1 MKCRF
6 CNRKLC
12 RVFIDLGKSP
22 LANHYLNH
30 EEINKMESFYPLRTY
45 VCTKCFLVQLEEF
58 EQSTKIFSNYAY
70 FSSYS
75 QTWLNH
81 VKDFVNNAIERFKI
95 SKTDLVIEIASNDGY
110 LLQYFKKRKIPVLGI
125 EPAANVAKVAKK
137 KKIPTIS
144 KFFGQKTAKELVRNG
159 KKADL
164 LIAFNVLQ
172 HVPNLTDFVK
182 GLKKLLNNK
191 GVLIIQFSAY
201 LLTLIQKAEFDTIYH
216 EHFSYFSLFTLQK
229 ILSKYNLVIFDVEE
243 LKIHGGSMRLYIKHL
258 ENKDIIISNS
268 IIQKLEQEKKF
279 GLTSISTYT
288 TFSDKVNTSKRR
300 IWQFFIDAKCKRKT
314 IVGYGAPAKGNTLLN
329 YCGIGRDFIDY
340 TVDLNPHKQ
349 NLFLPGTHIPI
360 LKPVMLSKTKP
371 DYVVILAWNFKEE
384 IMEQMKIIKKWG
396 GKFVILIP
404 TVKVLS

>member
-6 CNRKLC
+6 CNNKLKHI
-12 RVFIDLGKSP
+12 FIDLGKSP
-22 LANHYLNH
+22 LANSYLNNT
-30 EEINKMESFYPLRTY
+30 EINKMEPFYPLRTY

-58 EQSTKIFSNYAY
+58 EKSTKIFSNYAY

-81 VKDFVNNAIERFKI
+81 VRDFVNNTIERFKI
-95 SKTDLVIEIASNDGY
+95 SNTNLVIEIASNDGY
-110 LLQYFKKRKIPVLGI
+110 LLQYFKKRNIPVLGI
-125 EPAANVAKVAKK
+125 EPAANVAKIAKK

-144 KFFGQKTAKELVRNG
+144 KFFGQKIAKELVRNG
-159 KKADL
+159 KKADV
-164 LIAFNVLQ
+164 LIAFNVLP
-172 HVPNLTDFVK
+172 HVPNLIDFVK

-191 GVLIIQFSAY
+191 GILIIQFSAY
-201 LLTLIQKAEFDTIYH
+201 LLTLIQKVEFDTIYH

-229 ILSKYNLVIFDVEE
+229 IFSAYNLEIFDVEE
-243 LKIHGGSMRLYIKHL
+243 LNIHGGSMRLYLKHL

-268 IIQKLEQEKKF
+268 VIQKLKQEKKF

-288 TFSDKVNTSKRR
+288 TFSNKVNISKRK
-300 IWQFFIDAKCKRKT
+300 IWQFFIDAKRKRKT

-329 YCGIGRDFIDY
+329 YCGIGHDFIDY

-360 LKPVMLSKTKP
+360 LKPTMISKTKP

-384 IMEQMKIIKKWG
+384 VMEQTKIIKKWG
-396 GKFVILIP
+396 GKFVVLIP
-404 TVKVLS
+404 TVKVL

>member
-6 CNRKLC
+6 CNNKLKHI
-12 RVFIDLGKSP
+12 FIDLGKSP
-22 LANHYLNH
+22 LANSYLNNT
-30 EEINKMESFYPLRTY
+30 EINKMEPFYPLRTY

-58 EQSTKIFSNYAY
+58 EKSTKIFSNYAY

-81 VKDFVNNAIERFKI
+81 VRDFVNNTIERFKI
-95 SKTDLVIEIASNDGY
+95 SNTNLVIEIASNDGY
-110 LLQYFKKRKIPVLGI
+110 LLQYFKKQNIPVLGI

-144 KFFGQKTAKELVRNG
+144 KFFGQKIAKELVRNG
-159 KKADL
+159 KKADV
-164 LIAFNVLQ
+164 LIAFNVLP
-172 HVPNLTDFVK
+172 HVPNLIDFVK
-182 GLKKLLNNK
+182 GLKKLSNNK
-191 GVLIIQFSAY
+191 GILIIQFSAY
-201 LLTLIQKAEFDTIYH
+201 LLTLIQKVEFDTIYH

-229 ILSKYNLVIFDVEE
+229 IFSAYNLEIFDVEE
-243 LKIHGGSMRLYIKHL
+243 LNIHGGSMRLYLKHL

-268 IIQKLEQEKKF
+268 VIQKLKQEKKF

-288 TFSDKVNTSKRR
+288 TFSNKVNISKRK
-300 IWQFFIDAKCKRKT
+300 IWQFFIDAKRKRKT
-314 IVGYGAPAKGNTLLN
+314 IVGYGAPAKGSTLLN
-329 YCGIGRDFIDY
+329 YCGIGHDFIDY

-360 LKPVMLSKTKP
+360 LKPTMISKTKP

-384 IMEQMKIIKKWG
+384 VMEQTKIIKKWG
-396 GKFVILIP
+396 GKFVVLIP
-404 TVKVLS
+404 TVKVL

>member
-6 CNRKLC
+6 CNNKLKHI
-12 RVFIDLGKSP
+12 FIDLGKSP
-22 LANHYLNH
+22 LANSYLNNT
-30 EEINKMESFYPLRTY
+30 EINKMEPFYPLRTY

-58 EQSTKIFSNYAY
+58 EKSTKIFSNYAY

-81 VKDFVNNAIERFKI
+81 VRDFVNNTIERFKI
-95 SKTDLVIEIASNDGY
+95 SNTNLVIEIASNDGY
-110 LLQYFKKRKIPVLGI
+110 LLEYFKKQNIPVLGI

-144 KFFGQKTAKELVRNG
+144 KFFGQKIAKELVRNG
-159 KKADL
+159 KKADV
-164 LIAFNVLQ
+164 LIAFNVLP

-191 GVLIIQFSAY
+191 GILIIQFSAY
-201 LLTLIQKAEFDTIYH
+201 LLTLIQKVEFDTIYH

-229 ILSKYNLVIFDVEE
+229 IFSAYNLEIFDVEE
-243 LKIHGGSMRLYIKHL
+243 LNIHGGSMRLYLKHL

-268 IIQKLEQEKKF
+268 VIQKLKQEKKF

-288 TFSDKVNTSKRR
+288 TFSNKVNISKRK
-300 IWQFFIDAKCKRKT
+300 IWQFFIDAKRKRKT

-329 YCGIGRDFIDY
+329 YCGIGHDFIDY

-360 LKPVMLSKTKP
+360 LKPTMISKTKP

-384 IMEQMKIIKKWG
+384 VMEQTKIIKKWG
-396 GKFVILIP
+396 GKFVVLIP
-404 TVKVLS
+404 TVKVL

>member
-6 CNRKLC
+6 CNNKLKHI
-12 RVFIDLGKSP
+12 FIDLGKSP
-22 LANHYLNH
+22 LANSYLNNT
-30 EEINKMESFYPLRTY
+30 EINKMEPFYPLRTY

-58 EQSTKIFSNYAY
+58 EKSTKIFSNYAY

-81 VKDFVNNAIERFKI
+81 VRDFVNNTIERFKI
-95 SKTDLVIEIASNDGY
+95 SNTNLVIEIASNDGY
-110 LLQYFKKRKIPVLGI
+110 LLQYFKKRNIPVLGI
-125 EPAANVAKVAKK
+125 EPAANVAKIAKK
-137 KKIPTIS
+137 KKIPTMS
-144 KFFGQKTAKELVRNG
+144 KFFGQKIAKELVRNG
-159 KKADL
+159 KKADV
-164 LIAFNVLQ
+164 LIAFNVLP

-191 GVLIIQFSAY
+191 GILIIQFSAY
-201 LLTLIQKAEFDTIYH
+201 LLTLIQKVEFDTIYH

-229 ILSKYNLVIFDVEE
+229 IFSAYNLEIFDVEE
-243 LKIHGGSMRLYIKHL
+243 LNIHGGSMRLYLKHL

-268 IIQKLEQEKKF
+268 VIQKLKQEKKF

-288 TFSDKVNTSKRR
+288 TFSNKVNISKRK
-300 IWQFFIDAKCKRKT
+300 IWQFFIDAKRKRKT

-329 YCGIGRDFIDY
+329 YCGIGHDFIDY

-360 LKPVMLSKTKP
+360 LKPTMISKTKP

-384 IMEQMKIIKKWG
+384 VMEQTKIIKKWG
-396 GKFVILIP
+396 GKFVVLIP
-404 TVKVLS
+404 TVKVL

>member
-6 CNRKLC
+6 CNNKLKHI
-12 RVFIDLGKSP
+12 FIDLGKSP
-22 LANHYLNH
+22 LANSYLNNT
-30 EEINKMESFYPLRTY
+30 EINKMEPFYPLRTY

-58 EQSTKIFSNYAY
+58 EKSTKIFSNYAY

-81 VKDFVNNAIERFKI
+81 VRDFVNNTIERFKI
-95 SKTDLVIEIASNDGY
+95 SNTNLVIEIASNDGY
-110 LLQYFKKRKIPVLGI
+110 LLQYFKKQNIPVLGI

-144 KFFGQKTAKELVRNG
+144 KFFGQKIAKELVRNG
-159 KKADL
+159 KKADV
-164 LIAFNVLQ
+164 LIAFNVLP
-172 HVPNLTDFVK
+172 HVPNLIDFVK

-191 GVLIIQFSAY
+191 GILIIQFSAY
-201 LLTLIQKAEFDTIYH
+201 LLTLIQKVEFDTIYH

-229 ILSKYNLVIFDVEE
+229 IFSAYNLEIFDVEE
-243 LKIHGGSMRLYIKHL
+243 LNIHGGSMRLYLKHL

-268 IIQKLEQEKKF
+268 VIQKLKQEKKF

-288 TFSDKVNTSKRR
+288 TFSNKVNISKRK
-300 IWQFFIDAKCKRKT
+300 IWQFFIDAKRKRKI

-329 YCGIGRDFIDY
+329 YCGIGHDFIDY

-360 LKPVMLSKTKP
+360 LKPTMISKTKP

-384 IMEQMKIIKKWG
+384 VMEQTKIIKKWG
-396 GKFVILIP
+396 GKFVVLIP
-404 TVKVLS
+404 TVKVL

>member
-6 CNRKLC
+6 CNNKLKHI
-12 RVFIDLGKSP
+12 FIDLGKSP
-22 LANHYLNH
+22 LANSYLNNT
-30 EEINKMESFYPLRTY
+30 EINKMEPFYPLRTY

-58 EQSTKIFSNYAY
+58 EKSTKIFSNYAY

-81 VKDFVNNAIERFKI
+81 VRDFVNNTIERFKI
-95 SKTDLVIEIASNDGY
+95 SNTNLVIEIASNDGY
-110 LLQYFKKRKIPVLGI
+110 LLQYFKKRNIPVLGI
-125 EPAANVAKVAKK
+125 EPAANVAKIAKK
-137 KKIPTIS
+137 KKIPTMS
-144 KFFGQKTAKELVRNG
+144 KFFGQKIAKELVRNG
-159 KKADL
+159 KKADV
-164 LIAFNVLQ
+164 LIAFNVLP

-191 GVLIIQFSAY
+191 GILIIQFSAY
-201 LLTLIQKAEFDTIYH
+201 LLTLIQKVEFDTIYH

-229 ILSKYNLVIFDVEE
+229 IFSAYNLEIFDVEE
-243 LKIHGGSMRLYIKHL
+243 LNIHGGSMRLYLKHL

-268 IIQKLEQEKKF
+268 VIQKLKQEKKF

-288 TFSDKVNTSKRR
+288 TFSNKVNISKRK
-300 IWQFFIDAKCKRKT
+300 IWQFFIDAKRKRKI

-329 YCGIGRDFIDY
+329 YCGIGHDFIDY

-360 LKPVMLSKTKP
+360 LKPTMISKTKP

-384 IMEQMKIIKKWG
+384 VMEQTKIIKKWG
-396 GKFVILIP
+396 GKFVVLIP
-404 TVKVLS
+404 TVKVL